1 MIFQFYHNHNTMLN
15 RIRTIDELIEPLSFY
30 QALISDPEHKIT
42 IFGIAYLTDLI
53 DPYSRICRRFF

>member
-15 RIRTIDELIEPLSFY
+15 RIRTIDKLIEPLSFY
-30 QALISDPEHKIT
+30 QAFVPNPEYKIA

-53 DPYSRICRRFF
+53 DPYA